1 MTKVKCIND
10 KDMERSLRVGETY
23 TLVKETKNY
32 YVIKLKYG
40 TNGNY
45 TKDRFEKIEK

>member
-1 MTKVKCIND
+1 
-10 KDMERSLRVGETY
+10 MEGSLRVGDTY
-23 TLVKETKNY
+23 TLVRETKNN

-40 TNGNY
+40 TNGNF